1 MDLLDV
7 MGYHNLKMALRNISS
22 LQNHTTEKTTPFDI
36 EESGSRSCVCDENL
50 ANVMV
55 LKKYTIYQHELPK
68 FVLFL

>member
-50 ANVMV
+50 ANVMG
-55 LKKYTIYQHELPK
+55 
-68 FVLFL
+68 F